1 MRWTEVLPQTPAA
14 AGVPPTSRAISDRGA
29 AMRTAPRIPGA
40 DHPWRRG
47 VDQFRIDQQLAA
59 DRKAYAAVNP

>member
-1 MRWTEVLPQTPAA
+1 MRWTELAIPIASKPGMATPVTPPGRPEAPAA
-14 AGVPPTSRAISDRGA
+14 LT
-29 AMRTAPRIPGA
+29 PRRPCA
-40 DHPWRRG
+40 DHPWRRA